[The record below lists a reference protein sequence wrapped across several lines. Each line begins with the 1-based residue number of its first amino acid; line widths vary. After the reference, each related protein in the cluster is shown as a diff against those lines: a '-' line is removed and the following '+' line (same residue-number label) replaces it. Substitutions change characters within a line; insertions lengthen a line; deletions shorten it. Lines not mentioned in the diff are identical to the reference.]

1 MYAYILHEVHKK
13 RNPVYILKQLLLTYM
28 STGERAMYV
37 VYGVGVKE
45 SVYTVDTLCRIK
57 LIIFCYSPLIVTDTQ
72 NYPTNAIT
80 YQPMAEPP
88 PPSIKDISL
97 RKARKVPTGACEP
110 GYIIDGFSP
119 AQPQ

>member
-13 RNPVYILKQLLLTYM
+13 RNPVYILKQLLFTYM

-57 LIIFCYSPLIVTDTQ
+57 LIIFCYSL
-72 NYPTNAIT
+72 PTPKTIL
-80 YQPMAEPP
+80 QM
-88 PPSIKDISL
+88 L
-97 RKARKVPTGACEP
+97 
-110 GYIIDGFSP
+110 
-119 AQPQ
+119 